1 MVYRRQYGGQRP
13 SGRVV
18 RRPAPAQFGRSGG
31 TSNIARSM
39 LGGGRRRGGFR
50 WQIMILFAIGAAIY
64 YFMNQETVPLTGRKQ
79 LRTMEP
85 AQEMQLGLQSYQ
97 QILNDSK
104 VLAGNEPVVQAVR
117 QIGDRLATTAD
128 QMLIAETGE
137 PSGFEWAVNVIDS
150 EQANAFA
157 LPGGYSAIYTGL
169 IPIAEN
175 EDGLAVIMGHEIAH
189 ALAHHGAERMAQQNM
204 QRIVGTGVSLGAGGM
219 DVGAQRA
226 VMGVFGGIS
235 QYGYALPFS
244 RKHESEADYIGLILV
259 ARACYDPR
267 EAPKL
272 WERMGANGG
281 ATPPEFQ
288 STHPSPE
295 TRVRDFQNWMP
306 DAIEIYNQSCPT
318 KISMR

>member
-1 MVYRRQYGGQRP
+1 MVYRRQYGTGSP
-13 SGRVV
+13 V
-18 RRPAPAQFGRSGG
+18 RRTANGISQ
-31 TSNIARSM
+31 
-39 LGGGRRRGGFR
+39 LGGGRSLRRRGGFR
-50 WQIMILFAIGAAIY
+50 WQIMLLFAVGAAIY
-64 YFMNQETVPLTGRKQ
+64 YFANQETVPLTGRKQ

-85 AQEMQLGLQSYQ
+85 AQEMALGLQSYQ
-97 QILNDSK
+97 QILGDSQ
-104 VLAGNEPVVQAVR
+104 VLPTNEPVVQAVQ
-117 QIGDRLATTAD
+117 QIGERLKRAAAPED
-128 QMLIAETGE
+128 
-137 PSGFEWAVNVIDS
+137 PGFEWAFNVIDS
-150 EQANAFA
+150 DQANAFA
-157 LPGGYSAIYTGL
+157 LPGGYTAIYTGL

-175 EDGLAVIMGHEIAH
+175 EDGIAVIMGHEIGH

-204 QRIVGTGVSLGAGGM
+204 QRIVGAGVSLGAGGM
-219 DVGAQRA
+219 DMGAQRA

-267 EAPKL
+267 EAPLL

-295 TRVRDFQNWMP
+295 TRVSDFQAWMP
-306 DAIEIYNQSCPT
+306 EAIEIYNQNCPT

>member
-1 MVYRRQYGGQRP
+1 MVYRRQYQTQRP
-13 SGRVV
+13 V
-18 RRPAPAQFGRSGG
+18 RRSAQGLSQLGSSGG
-31 TSNIARSM
+31 M
-39 LGGGRRRGGFR
+39 RRRGGFR
-50 WQIMILFAIGAAIY
+50 WQIMLLFAMGAGVY
-64 YFMNQETVPLTGRKQ
+64 YLMNQETVPLTGRKQ

-85 AQEMQLGLQSYQ
+85 QQEMQLGLQSYQ
-97 QILNDSK
+97 QILGDSQ
-104 VLAGNEPVVQAVR
+104 VVSPNQPVVKAVR
-117 QIGDRLATTAD
+117 QIGERLKRAAAPED
-128 QMLIAETGE
+128 
-137 PSGFEWAVNVIDS
+137 PGFEWAFNVIDS

-157 LPGGYSAIYTGL
+157 LPGGYTAIYTGL

-175 EDGLAVIMGHEIAH
+175 EDGIAVIMGHEIGH

-204 QRIVGTGVSLGAGGM
+204 QRIVGAGVSLGAGGM
-219 DVGAQRA
+219 DYSAQKA

-235 QYGYALPFS
+235 QYGFALPFS
-244 RKHESEADYIGLILV
+244 RKHETEADYIGLILV

-267 EAPKL
+267 EAPRL

-295 TRVRDFQNWMP
+295 TRVTDFQNWMP
-306 DAIEIYNQSCPT
+306 EAIEIYNANCPT

>member
-1 MVYRRQYGGQRP
+1 MSQ
-13 SGRVV
+13 
-18 RRPAPAQFGRSGG
+18 
-31 TSNIARSM
+31 
-39 LGGGRRRGGFR
+39 LGGGRGIRRRGGFR
-50 WQIMILFAIGAAIY
+50 WQIMLLFAVGAAIY
-64 YFMNQETVPLTGRKQ
+64 YFANQETVPLTGRKQ

-85 AQEMQLGLQSYQ
+85 AQEMALGLQSYQ
-97 QILNDSK
+97 QILGDSQ
-104 VLAGNEPVVQAVR
+104 VLPTNEPVVQAVQ
-117 QIGDRLATTAD
+117 QIGERLKRAAAPED
-128 QMLIAETGE
+128 
-137 PSGFEWAVNVIDS
+137 PGFEWAFNVIDS
-150 EQANAFA
+150 DQANAFA
-157 LPGGYSAIYTGL
+157 LPGGYTAIYTGL

-175 EDGLAVIMGHEIAH
+175 EDGIAVIMGHEIGH

-204 QRIVGTGVSLGAGGM
+204 QRIVGAGVSLGAGGM
-219 DVGAQRA
+219 DMGAQRA

-267 EAPKL
+267 EAPLL

-295 TRVRDFQNWMP
+295 TRVSDFQAWMP
-306 DAIEIYNQSCPT
+306 EAIEIYNQNCPT
-318 KISMR
+318 KISMK